1 MHRFD
6 ELMRRGARWLALI
19 GFFGLVVLA
28 SMTTLDALLRSFF
41 SAPIQGVND
50 VSAVVMAVVIASCIP
65 ANLAERRNISV
76 EVLGGVLGVR
86 PNRWLRLFSSLV
98 VLIFI
103 AAMAWQFVPFTE
115 GLHDSNRR
123 TWVLAWTVWPWW
135 GAATA
140 FLIYA
145 TLIQLSNVVH
155 DMMDLIQGTDAG
167 VRPLP
172 KVTTSPSEEQR

>member
-1 MHRFD
+1 
-6 ELMRRGARWLALI
+6 MRRGASWLALI
-19 GFFGLVVLA
+19 GFVGLVVLA

-65 ANLAERRNISV
+65 ANLAQRKNISV
-76 EVLGGVLGVR
+76 EVLGAVLGVR

-103 AAMAWQFVPFTE
+103 AAMAWQFVPFTQ

-140 FLIYA
+140 FLVYA
-145 TLIQLSNVVH
+145 AIIQASNVVH
-155 DMMDLIQGTDAG
+155 DVMDLIRGTDAG
-167 VRPLP
+167 VPP
-172 KVTTSPSEEQR
+172 PPHVTTLPREEPR

>member
-1 MHRFD
+1 LHRFD
-6 ELMRRGARWLALI
+6 ELMRRGASWLALI
-19 GFFGLVVLA
+19 GFAGLVVLA
-28 SMTTLDALLRSFF
+28 SMTTMDALLRSFF

-65 ANLAERRNISV
+65 ANLAERKNISV

-86 PNRWLRLFSSLV
+86 PNRWLRLLSSLV

-103 AAMAWQFVPFTE
+103 AVMAWQFVPFTQ

-135 GAATA
+135 GAATV
-140 FLIYA
+140 FLVYA
-145 TLIQLSNVVH
+145 TVIQLSNVVH
-155 DMMDLIQGTDAG
+155 DVMDLVRGTDAG
-167 VRPLP
+167 LRPSP
-172 KVTTSPSEEQR
+172 KVSTLPGEEHR